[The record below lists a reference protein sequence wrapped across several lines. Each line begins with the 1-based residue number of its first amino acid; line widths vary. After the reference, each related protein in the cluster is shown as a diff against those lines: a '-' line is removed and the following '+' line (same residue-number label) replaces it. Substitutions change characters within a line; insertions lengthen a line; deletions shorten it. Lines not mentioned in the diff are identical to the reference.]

1 MLLSAFTAFAM
12 TACNNDPD
20 DGKDSAEPE
29 PDIMM
34 KFGTNGHKNGEPQ
47 PFVAADP
54 RNPTTLRID
63 YPMMANKYAPADIG
77 YALETSQQEYI
88 VCEDSKDEYWYYAM
102 ALENECDG
110 IVDVIFGKSK
120 DYYYKR
126 GDHAAATGGLLNT
139 KNYVLVKFFDE
150 TVNSPAEKIT
160 AVAIMEGSKV
170 IASTGGSELK
180 RSPTE
185 GEVNAFNPNRSLDF
199 GEIARLCHA
208 ACFSLSRRRRRNRM
222 RTEAGKMPESLTFP
236 IKNGLGES
244 NDRFGFNQFWSVR
257 TERDGKWKEGGG
269 AIINHAIHSAFS
281 TQTLPIRRLNE
292 KTVCHP
298 LAWGE

>member
-1 MLLSAFTAFAM
+1 MFSCLFFLLLLSAFTAFAM

-54 RNPTTLRID
+54 RNPTTLRIY

-150 TVNSPAEKIT
+150 TVNLPAEKIT

-185 GEVNAFNPNRSLDF
+185 GEVNA
-199 GEIARLCHA
+199 
-208 ACFSLSRRRRRNRM
+208 
-222 RTEAGKMPESLTFP
+222 
-236 IKNGLGES
+236 
-244 NDRFGFNQFWSVR
+244 FNQFWSVR